1 MADAKI
7 REGNPHSPPLPL
19 HTVHRS
25 LNSSP
30 FLFFEGME
38 FMTAAEKARNK
49 KTLFGKEKPDWD
61 MAVQGYEAAGE
72 LWGWGDG

>member
-1 MADAKI
+1 
-7 REGNPHSPPLPL
+7 
-19 HTVHRS
+19 
-25 LNSSP
+25 
-30 FLFFEGME
+30 ME

-61 MAVQGYEAAGE
+61 MAVQGYEGAGE